1 MAIYFTE
8 RRLAEDMPIGEYA
21 YSVITEIELLS
32 WSGITETEE
41 EAFRVL
47 LQPMQCIQL
56 TDSVKQQIIALRR
69 QHQLKLPDAL
79 IAASAVVREAVLLT
93 NDKRLATVPEVQV
106 RSLPLK
112 RDLDHAFSSSCATI
126 RRRTSLVPAPMDINL
141 AVW

>member
-1 MAIYFTE
+1 MAVRYVIDTNVAIYFTE
-8 RRLAEDMPIGEYA
+8 GRLAEDMPIGEYA

-56 TDSVKQQIIALRR
+56 TDSVKQQTIALRR

-112 RDLDHAFSSSCATI
+112 T
-126 RRRTSLVPAPMDINL
+126 
-141 AVW
+141 